1 MSDPLV
7 VEITYRHGYLSS
19 VKLDNLLSESLLFLK
34 HLIKFSS
41 FDKRHD
47 KVETKLGLEQV
58 VHAYEEWV
66 IAGKQD
72 ILLEFSIVDLVIFQE
87 DILSNGLDRIEGFG
101 LLELCEIYLAEG
113 ASAKDDFQFEI
124 FKLDIR
130 LFS

>member
-19 VKLDNLLSESLLFLK
+19 VKLDNLLSKSLLFLK
-34 HLIKFSS
+34 HLIKFTS
-41 FDKRHD
+41 FDERHD
-47 KVETKLGLEQV
+47 KVETELGLEQV
-58 VHAYEEWV
+58 VHTYEEWV

-87 DILSNGLDRIEGFG
+87 DILSNRLDRIEGFG

>member
-1 MSDPLV
+1 M
-7 VEITYRHGYLSS
+7 
-19 VKLDNLLSESLLFLK
+19 
-34 HLIKFSS
+34 
-41 FDKRHD
+41 
-47 KVETKLGLEQV
+47 
-58 VHAYEEWV
+58 

-72 ILLEFSIVDLVIFQE
+72 ILLQFSVVDLVIFQE
-87 DILSNGLDRIEGFG
+87 DILSNRLDRIEGFG

>member
-87 DILSNGLDRIEGFG
+87 DILSNGLNGIEGFG